1 MKLSNR
7 TFANRKGLLAVGCTL
22 LLLNGCASTLQNM
35 LESPTV
41 ELASVQLVGL
51 DFSSQ
56 TFLLS
61 FDVANPNGFALPIKA
76 VSYGVKL
83 NGQRFASG
91 ETASAFSVPANGA
104 SQFAISVDLDLLQ
117 TAPQLLSIMR
127 QSVREDVSYELDGQ
141 LSLDFPLT
149 PPLSFSNDGSIRL
162 SSQSR

>member
-1 MKLSNR
+1 MRFTYR
-7 TFANRKGLLAVGCTL
+7 TSLLTVGFTL
-22 LLLNGCASTLQNM
+22 LLLSGCASGLQN
-35 LESPTV
+35 LLKSPTV

-61 FDVANPNGFALPIKA
+61 FDVANPNGISLPIKA

-104 SQFAISVDLDLLQ
+104 SQFAISVDLDLLK
-117 TAPQLLSIMR
+117 TAPQLLSIVR
-127 QSVREDVSYELDGQ
+127 QSVHEEVAYELDGQ
-141 LSLDFPLT
+141 LSLDIPLT